1 MTSLSIASPPVTLF
15 LSLKWLYMCQNFLN
29 LPSPS
34 VSYNSFIFISLSFW
48 AVFWVNSSELS
59 SNSQILSLTMTN
71 VVFTQYCF
79 ICSYLYIL
87 IPYYSTAAELQSTSF
102 CSRIWL
108 PAMENFIFLLN
119 MNCTKMSTL
128 IYSTA
133 FPFNVLLLYSSCS
146 GYLFRIIMAS
156 KWELNSLS
164 WPSPCSPWT
173 DLIRLIS
180 WAFLIRI
187 LSSAF
192 IQWSPELNAE
202 SSRACLESQS

>member
-1 MTSLSIASPPVTLF
+1 MKYFVLFCFLNAALYTVCVFNLKFHDLLLF
-15 LSLKWLYMCQNFLN
+15 LKILSHDFFKYCF
-29 LPSPS
+29 SPS
-34 VSYNSFIFISLSFW
+34 DSFSFIEMIRYVSEPSQSTFPVSYNSFIFISLSFW

-102 CSRIWL
+102 CSRIWF

-128 IYSTA
+128 I
-133 FPFNVLLLYSSCS
+133 
-146 GYLFRIIMAS
+146 
-156 KWELNSLS
+156 
-164 WPSPCSPWT
+164 
-173 DLIRLIS
+173 
-180 WAFLIRI
+180 
-187 LSSAF
+187 
-192 IQWSPELNAE
+192 
-202 SSRACLESQS
+202 